1 MGARAPSRLEFAG
14 AGEAILAS
22 STCSSLTQDRGLEPS
37 EVWRANALH
46 LESKWKLWSVHS

>member
-37 EVWRANALH
+37 EVWRANAFH